1 MGELGASCLTPW
13 VAPPYHQTG
22 THNATPVRTRPG
34 TCASKHHDGSRI
46 QRYSAKSTTVASAA
60 GVNLNSLHL
69 GPSPRPLTVAGRFMQ
84 RSGFLPV
91 EVRLI
96 HPYPTPANR
105 RDAVLG

>member
-1 MGELGASCLTPW
+1 MTA
-13 VAPPYHQTG
+13 VA
-22 THNATPVRTRPG
+22 V
-34 TCASKHHDGSRI
+34 

-96 HPYPTPANR
+96 HPYPTPASR
-105 RDAVLG
+105 RDAVRGWDFDVVLSDAARAHPHPGVAGPS